1 MTPVILGPEDI
12 PVLLTL
18 QDLIISLHGEDRI
31 WVHDERGLER
41 LFALGPD
48 FLALGVREGPE
59 LVAASLS
66 RRMDPS
72 EVRPIVPGLPWS
84 GEPAHIGLNTL
95 SLPGRGAGAQMVR
108 LLRARRDHLR
118 GRGVE
123 HLFGGIAPD
132 HPVSLG
138 CALRAGAIGVG
149 HLEVPGATELLLW
162 HGPGGRAPVSGIFR
176 EVPAGDLEGQGR
188 LMRAGFVI
196 IGLVPGD
203 RSRFRL
209 VPLLPGEEGA

>member
-12 PVLLTL
+12 PALLAL
-18 QDLIISLHGEDRI
+18 QGLIISLHGEDQI
-31 WVHDERGLER
+31 WVHDESGLER

-48 FLALGVREGPE
+48 FLALGVREGRD
-59 LVAASLS
+59 LIAASLS
-66 RRMDPS
+66 RRMDPA

-95 SLPGRGAGAQMVR
+95 SLPGRGGGAQMVR
-108 LLRARRDHLR
+108 LLRSRREHLR

-138 CALRAGAIGVG
+138 CAFRAGAIGVG
-149 HLEVPGATELLLW
+149 HLEIPGATELLLW

-176 EVPAGDLEGQGR
+176 EVPAGDLEGQVR

-209 VPLLPGEEGA
+209 SPFLPVEGAA